1 MKKKPKEIDLTTLN
15 LRPFTHMAVLLAI
28 TAAVGLFSG
37 IRMSQRGQWLPEV
50 PTEIGA
56 WTGVDVPLESA
67 TVKTLGDPKTLG
79 RQYKN
84 PFDET
89 VDAHVVSTETF
100 EAYHEPAMCTS
111 GYGFTQTAQLF
122 TPAFGKNNEARA
134 MVLKHEATGIRIL
147 MLYWVQYEDGTTTG
161 MGDTPA
167 FDSPARRFQ
176 VGLNTVGSGKQ
187 AVIVRVYTR
196 IAPGDVTGAQA
207 RRNLY
212 EVSRGLYEGIKKDG
226 KVWRQREKR
235 LAIEEGSTS
244 GNVS

>member
-1 MKKKPKEIDLTTLN
+1 MLNTRN
-15 LRPFTHMAVLLAI
+15 LRPFTHMAVLLAV
-28 TAAVGLFSG
+28 TATIGLFSG
-37 IRMSQRGQWLPEV
+37 VRMSQRGQWLPDV
-50 PTEIGA
+50 PIEIGS

-67 TVKTLGDPKTLG
+67 TVESLGSPKTLG

-89 VDAHVVSTETF
+89 VDAHVISAETF
-100 EAYHEPAMCTS
+100 DSYHEPAMCSS

-122 TPAFGKNNEARA
+122 TGVFGKTNEARA

-147 MLYWVQYEDGTTTG
+147 MLYWVQYEDGTTSG

-167 FDSPARRFQ
+167 FDSPARRFKI
-176 VGLNTVGSGKQ
+176 GLNTVGSGKQ
-187 AVIVRVYTR
+187 VVIARVYTR
-196 IAPGDVTGAQA
+196 ISPGDATGAQA

-226 KVWRQREKR
+226 KIWRQRDKR
-235 LAIEEGSTS
+235 LATEEGSAS
-244 GNVS
+244 GNAS